1 MCLISSVAR
10 RPGPTGN
17 DFPARFPTVA
27 ATGEGTPFRRSEL
40 LDAALTRC
48 QRDPLALLVVSRL
61 LDLEEGARR
70 LAEPYLEEGEEIKQL
85 LVAHQS
91 ILEPHWAIVVTDRAI
106 LVLEPGA
113 VRPAITG
120 RIRGRHSR
128 RVPRATRLGPI
139 HGEGWIVV
147 DGERFFVPGQKRTI
161 AAIDAEA
168 GFPPPTA

>member
-1 MCLISSVAR
+1 VV
-10 RPGPTGN
+10 PW
-17 DFPARFPTVA
+17 
-27 ATGEGTPFRRSEL
+27 RSLWSRGLWTSKKEL
-40 LDAALTRC
+40 A
-48 QRDPLALLVVSRL
+48 
-61 LDLEEGARR
+61 R
-70 LAEPYLEEGEEIKQL
+70 LAEPYLEDGEEIKQL
-85 LVAHQS
+85 LVVHQS

-120 RIRGRHSR
+120 RIRGRHAR
-128 RVPRATRLGPI
+128 RIPRTTRLGPI

-168 GFPPPTA
+168 GFPPPSA